1 MDIRS
6 LLQFLQVA
14 KDGSYTKAAAALYL
28 VQPTLSKT
36 IHNLEYE
43 LGVPLFQ
50 KGRQHIELTDYGRKL
65 VEIATP
71 IVNDFQ
77 NIPQWLHAED
87 DLCSGSISIGATPM
101 LASLYLASI
110 ISRFCGDYPLA
121 ELKLHERS
129 TLEVQRMV
137 EDGACDIGMCMQ
149 HTSLQEAPLN
159 IYPIFTKEIVALIPK
174 SSPLSARDS
183 IKMADLREEKLN
195 IYTHGHAIKDAI
207 YSRCKDAGFL
217 PTVNFTSNT
226 TQLLIRLSD
235 LGSGITIL
243 PKPFLFPAEYPN
255 LATVPFD
262 PVFPWSCCLITR
274 KGRYQTNTAKTL
286 IRFTLDSFQN
296 EDS

>member
-129 TLEVQRMV
+129 TL
-137 EDGACDIGMCMQ
+137 D
-149 HTSLQEAPLN
+149 

-262 PVFPWSCCLITR
+262 PVFPCLFPVLFL
-274 KGRYQTNTAKTL
+274 K
-286 IRFTLDSFQN
+286 
-296 EDS
+296 